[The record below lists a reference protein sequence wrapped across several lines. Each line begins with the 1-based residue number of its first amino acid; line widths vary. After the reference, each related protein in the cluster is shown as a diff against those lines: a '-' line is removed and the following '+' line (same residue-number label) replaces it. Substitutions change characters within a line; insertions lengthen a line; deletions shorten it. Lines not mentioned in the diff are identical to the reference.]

1 MLPHEHDSHESDL
14 VSILLSMN
22 ILNSSPVSTGAVG
35 ELDSSFSAFNDHE
48 GTTVSSKS
56 VPMNANLE

>member
-1 MLPHEHDSHESDL
+1 MLPHKRENHETHL
-14 VSILLSMN
+14 VSVLLGMHLISN
-22 ILNSSPVSTGAVG
+22 NYIGNGPAG

-56 VPMNANLE
+56 VPINANLE